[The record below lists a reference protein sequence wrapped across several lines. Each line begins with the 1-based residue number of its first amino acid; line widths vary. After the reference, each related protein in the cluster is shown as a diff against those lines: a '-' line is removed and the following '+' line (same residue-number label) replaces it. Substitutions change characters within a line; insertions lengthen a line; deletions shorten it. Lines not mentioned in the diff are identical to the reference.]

1 MKQINFF
8 ILFCFGLSLSF
19 AQQESAF
26 NHYMFN
32 HQSIN
37 PGYAGARGLSSF
49 TSVVRSQWT
58 GIEGAPLTQT
68 LSFNA
73 PITSKNLGFGLSVL
87 NDKIGPTSS
96 TSFDID
102 LSYHLRLN
110 RNDHRLSIGLKL
122 GALNYFLNPDLI
134 NTLIGND
141 ASFESSVDKKIMANI
156 GFGAYYYTQ
165 KFYLGLAIPRI
176 LENKDFGL
184 ERHTYLMTGGLFQ
197 MNESLLLKPSFLL
210 KQTKTVAA
218 FDASLLLIINER
230 FWTGLQIRNVIN
242 RKDFFNFAESG
253 SSALIGIQLGE
264 NLSIGYSYGF
274 PASIT
279 NKGLNASSHEL
290 MIRFDLFQ
298 KVKGYLRSPRFF

>member
-1 MKQINFF
+1 MKRIQLY
-8 ILFCFGLSLSF
+8 ILLCCSLSPSF

-37 PGYAGARGLSSF
+37 PGYSGARGLSSF
-49 TSVVRSQWT
+49 TSVIRSQWA

-68 LSFNA
+68 LSFNT

-122 GALNYFLNPDLI
+122 GALNYFLNPDMI
-134 NTLIGND
+134 NTLYGND
-141 ASFESSVDKKIMANI
+141 ASFETSLDKKIMPNI

-197 MNESLLLKPSFLL
+197 MNKNLLLKPSLLL
-210 KQTKTVAA
+210 KQTKTVAS
-218 FDASLLLIINER
+218 FDLSLLLIVNER

-242 RKDFFNFAESG
+242 RKDFFNFVEAG
-253 SSALIGIQLGE
+253 SSALIGIQIWD

-274 PASIT
+274 PSSIT
-279 NKGLNASSHEL
+279 DRGLNASSHEL
-290 MIRFDLFQ
+290 MIRFDLSQ
-298 KVKGYLRSPRFF
+298 KINGYLRSPRFF